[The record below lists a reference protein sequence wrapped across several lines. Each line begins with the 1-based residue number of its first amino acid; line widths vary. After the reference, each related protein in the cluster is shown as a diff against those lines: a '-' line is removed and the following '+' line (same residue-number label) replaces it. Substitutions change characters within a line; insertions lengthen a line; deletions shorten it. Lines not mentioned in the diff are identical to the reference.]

1 MEVDRLAD
9 LNQPRGAHQTLLLGD
24 ELTVIGGHTDGFKP
38 LETLEYFRKG
48 AWHSVPTAYTHD
60 GSFVAVLPDGT
71 AMIGGGSS
79 EPFGIGQSWPVE
91 VYDPANHNVR
101 TLCIL
106 DRKRAYASALAME
119 DGRVVVAGNWYAD
132 DALALY
138 DSRTGFSTV
147 RELSDGLTRPWL
159 LPISGDDIL
168 IVNSESNSGGD
179 AEPVAERLSGGSS
192 REPLLEKWRLV
203 GCYRSS
209 LEEYRIG
216 GYSYLLSAFR
226 RDDET
231 WGMLQ
236 VTDGVFSEVQLEE
249 PLPLTGIGGNAINWK
264 SPLQV
269 DRPRRQAW
277 LKGID
282 KDGRLYFAR
291 IDYDAT
297 LDGGK
302 ASVELFYADCP
313 DGRFSM
319 ETVLLTPSGIVLAG
333 GKAMDTRNEWPED
346 DNFITS
352 SAVWLFHP
360 EPIGK
365 AAFPWGWL
373 LGGVLLAGGTIV
385 LIVNRLRKK
394 RAAAAEAADIPA
406 EPESQS
412 RMDLLE
418 QISSLIEEKE
428 LWKRKDL
435 RIGDIATEL
444 ATNRN
449 YVSILVNSIPGA
461 RFTTLVNGYRIRH
474 AQQLLQEHPDMLL
487 DDVAEESGFASRS
500 SFFRNFKAQTGL
512 TPMEWLRQ
520 NTPQ

>member
-1 MEVDRLAD
+1 
-9 LNQPRGAHQTLLLGD
+9 
-24 ELTVIGGHTDGFKP
+24 
-38 LETLEYFRKG
+38 
-48 AWHSVPTAYTHD
+48 
-60 GSFVAVLPDGT
+60 
-71 AMIGGGSS
+71 
-79 EPFGIGQSWPVE
+79 
-91 VYDPANHNVR
+91 
-101 TLCIL
+101 
-106 DRKRAYASALAME
+106 
-119 DGRVVVAGNWYAD
+119 
-132 DALALY
+132 
-138 DSRTGFSTV
+138 
-147 RELSDGLTRPWL
+147 
-159 LPISGDDIL
+159 
-168 IVNSESNSGGD
+168 
-179 AEPVAERLSGGSS
+179 
-192 REPLLEKWRLV
+192 
-203 GCYRSS
+203 
-209 LEEYRIG
+209 
-216 GYSYLLSAFR
+216 
-226 RDDET
+226 
-231 WGMLQ
+231 
-236 VTDGVFSEVQLEE
+236 
-249 PLPLTGIGGNAINWK
+249 
-264 SPLQV
+264 
-269 DRPRRQAW
+269 
-277 LKGID
+277 
-282 KDGRLYFAR
+282 
-291 IDYDAT
+291 
-297 LDGGK
+297 
-302 ASVELFYADCP
+302 
-313 DGRFSM
+313 
-319 ETVLLTPSGIVLAG
+319 
-333 GKAMDTRNEWPED
+333 MDTRNEWPED

-373 LGGVLLAGGTIV
+373 LGGVLLVGGTIV

-520 NTPQ
+520 NTPR